1 MDSAPKSE
9 CTPMCEYDREK
20 EGMKASTSPGDMGT
34 VIMGR
39 RMTWDIGN
47 LKFIMGLMLG
57 IWISAICMK
66 IGEGGYGMKGRN
78 YL

>member
-1 MDSAPKSE
+1 
-9 CTPMCEYDREK
+9 MCEYDREK
-20 EGMKASTSPGDMGT
+20 EGMKASTSPGGMGT